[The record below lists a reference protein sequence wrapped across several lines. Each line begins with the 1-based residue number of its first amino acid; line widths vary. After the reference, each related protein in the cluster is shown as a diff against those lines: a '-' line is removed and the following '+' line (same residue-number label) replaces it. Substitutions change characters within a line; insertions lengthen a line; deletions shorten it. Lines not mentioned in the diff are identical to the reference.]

1 MTADYY
7 TFPLTSS
14 EESPAPDE
22 REGKQVSKLDEER
35 LNRFLPWKI
44 KKGKKRSLD
53 FLVFTT
59 RKRGCSN

>member
-14 EESPAPDE
+14 EESGSAPDE

-44 KKGKKRSLD
+44 KKGKKR
-53 FLVFTT
+53 FLGIYDEK
-59 RKRGCSN
+59 KRVL